1 MTRMLQLLLVCCL
14 LVLPACEQGDSLS
27 QLRPN
32 DTILT
37 FGDSLTEGVGAA
49 DQFAYP
55 AQLARLIARPVVN
68 AGKAGELSAAGAR
81 RLPSVLDEVQPR
93 LVIICH
99 GGNDILQ
106 KRNLGQ
112 LKDNLRRM
120 YEAANQRGIEVVMI
134 AVPQL
139 GILAQDL
146 ALYKD
151 LATELKIPLL
161 EETLADLLFSR
172 EYKSD
177 MVHLNARGY
186 RKLAEAVADLLQQH
200 HAI

>member
-1 MTRMLQLLLVCCL
+1 MPRVIPFILLFLLLGL
-14 LVLPACEQGDSLS
+14 SGCEQGGQLTP
-27 QLRPN
+27 LRPN

-37 FGDSLTEGVGAA
+37 FGDSLTEGVGALPELS
-49 DQFAYP
+49 YP
-55 AQLARLIARPVVN
+55 VQLGRLTGRSVVN
-68 AGKAGELSAAGAR
+68 GGKAGEVSEAGAR
-81 RLPSVLDEVQPR
+81 RLPGLLDEIQPQ
-93 LVIICH
+93 LLILCH

-106 KRNLGQ
+106 KRSPEK
-112 LKDNLRRM
+112 LKENLRRM

-146 ALYKD
+146 ELYSE
-151 LATELKIPLL
+151 LASELKVPLL
-161 EETLADLLFSR
+161 QETLADLVFSR

-177 MVHLNARGY
+177 MVHLNAQGY
-186 RKLAEAVADLLQQH
+186 RKLAEAVADLLQKY